1 MILVSTVILGLLS
14 MAKPDR
20 IKDKNNVTKGKR
32 ITLC

>member
-20 IKDKNNVTKGKR
+20 IKDKNNVTKR